1 LPVTGLAIGAVFT
14 LGMRDGVLMAV
25 CIAAQEA
32 SITAS
37 YGLIM
42 LHVAVAVHH
51 RILRNGLWPV
61 VVPIFKERAR
71 EQVRIETLP

>member
-14 LGMRDGVLMAV
+14 LGMRGGALMDV
-25 CIAAQEA
+25 WIAAQEA
-32 SITAS
+32 RITAS

-51 RILRNGLWPV
+51 RILRNGVWSV
-61 VVPIFKERAR
+61 VVLIFKERAR
-71 EQVRIETLP
+71 